1 MANLWLAQIGET
13 VTGSTAKISIIIV
26 NYNVKDYLA
35 NCISSLM
42 SSAVDADVQIIV
54 IDNDSFDGSVEM
66 LKHEF
71 PQVDIIAHQENVGF
85 GKAVNAGIDRSKGD
99 YILVLNPDTI
109 VQENTLAT
117 LLNRMA
123 DRRDVGICGP
133 KILNADGTLQL
144 SCKRSF
150 PTPWVAFPKLLG
162 LSALFPGSKWAGRYN
177 LTYLD
182 PDEEHSV
189 DAVSGSC
196 MFIRRKVIDEIGLF
210 DERFFMFGEDL
221 DLCFRA
227 MEADWEI
234 KYVPAT
240 QIVHYKGESVKVAPF
255 DSIQWF
261 YQAMSLFVDKHFS
274 KTSSLITRW
283 GLRTGIFF
291 RKVSSVL
298 SSSLSQ
304 LIPVALDVAA
314 VITGFLIAIPLRFG
328 DLTPFSE
335 SYLPPLGVYIVLW
348 LIVGSVF
355 QLYSRFVLSYN
366 RAMLSSMLGFLFS
379 VAFTY
384 FFIQFAFSRVVLLI
398 ASLVIT
404 FLIPG
409 WRLLAHVLKSRGFF
423 RTLHVSHSPI
433 FSRPVLIVGAGR
445 EGRRIA
451 KNIGHR
457 LDTGIY
463 VVGFTDNDYSR
474 FSDSLEES
482 ENENTKWPPF
492 LGMLGSIEDI
502 VSANRIRELI
512 FSSGGLTNEEM
523 LSVMDGTKD
532 LRLTYRIVPRD
543 RDILLSKASVEDV
556 SDFPFVNIEYSLYHR
571 LNMFSKRAFDTVVSI
586 LSILMFSPV
595 LLFLRL
601 RFREWKKVN
610 FWGVDGTTF
619 SGLVTPARGR
629 FLRELPLL
637 FNILSGNMSFVGISL
652 IPVSIDDE
660 KLMCKPGLTGLDR
673 IKKLSVDSEE
683 RSVFEHYYVQHQSI
697 AFDLEIMIRTLFAF

>member
-1 MANLWLAQIGET
+1 MTESNAI
-13 VTGSTAKISIIIV
+13 ISVIIV

-35 NCISSLM
+35 NCISSLLE
-42 SSAVDADVQIIV
+42 SAVESEVEIIV
-54 IDNDSFDGSVEM
+54 IDNNSFDGSVEM
-66 LKHEF
+66 LNNEF
-71 PQVDIIAHQENVGF
+71 SQVQVVAHRENVGF
-85 GKAVNAGIDRSKGD
+85 GKAVNAGIDRARGD
-99 YILVLNPDTI
+99 YVLVLNPDTI
-109 VQENTLAT
+109 VQEDTLAT
-117 LLNRMA
+117 LLKQMTERKNVA
-123 DRRDVGICGP
+123 ICGP

-182 PDEEHSV
+182 PDEEYSV
-189 DAVSGSC
+189 EAISGSC
-196 MFIRRKVIDEIGLF
+196 MFIRRELIDEIGVF

-227 MEADWEI
+227 MEAGWEI
-234 KYVPAT
+234 RYVPDT

-255 DSIQWF
+255 DSIHWF
-261 YQAMSLFVDKHFS
+261 YRAMSLFVDKHFS

-291 RKVSSVL
+291 RKFSSVL
-298 SSSLSQ
+298 SSSLAQ
-304 LIPVALDVAA
+304 LIPAVLDVSS

-328 DLTPFSE
+328 DLTPLYE
-335 SYLPPLGVYIVLW
+335 GYLLPLGVYIVLW

-366 RAMLSSMLGFLFS
+366 RAILSSMLGFLFS

-409 WRLLAHVLKSRGFF
+409 WRLLSHVLKSRGFF
-423 RTLHVSHSPI
+423 RTLKVSHSPI
-433 FSRPVLIVGAGR
+433 FSRPALIVGAGS

-451 KNIGHR
+451 RNIGRR

-474 FSDSLEES
+474 FAESMEES
-482 ENENTKWPPF
+482 DNENTKCPPF
-492 LGMLGSIEDI
+492 LGMLESIENI
-502 VSANRIRELI
+502 VSTNRIRELI
-512 FSSGGLTNEEM
+512 FSSDGLTNEEM

-532 LRLTYRIVPRD
+532 LRLTYRIVPKD
-543 RDILLSKASVEDV
+543 RDILLGKASVEDV
-556 SDFPFVNIEYSLYHR
+556 SNFPFVNIEYSLYHR
-571 LNMFSKRAFDTVVSI
+571 LNMISKRAFDTVVSVFAI
-586 LSILMFSPV
+586 VVFSPI

-601 RFREWKKVN
+601 RFHEWKKVD

-619 SGLVTPARGR
+619 SGLVTPAKSRT
-629 FLRELPLL
+629 LRELPLL
-637 FNILSGNMSFVGISL
+637 FNILSGSMSFVGISL
-652 IPVSIDDE
+652 LPVSSDFV

-673 IKKLSVDSEE
+673 IKKLRVDSEE
-683 RSVFEHYYVQHQSI
+683 RSIFEHYYMQNQSM
-697 AFDLEIMIRTLFAF
+697 AFDLEIMIRTLFAL